1 MTSQSVNFLA
11 GLAVGFALGAMLA
24 ATAAELPAPLPASE
38 IVPGPLHSST
48 NLTPDEAR
56 AALSSA
62 LPAPATS
69 AVAAF
74 LAPAERSMPA
84 FASSG
89 WWVDAVVLPLGVHDA
104 TPNAAVG
111 TPMHLVLCGAEE
123 CKAVVW
129 RYRRGT
135 APRAVPLDLGHAS
148 ATNATAFTLLGRV
161 VGMWFDEERGAVARI
176 ELTDAGKAA
185 IEAREMRVS
194 AGMRVM
200 RATTGANAPITPG
213 GGADE
218 IAIPWALTSVA
229 LTRDPALPTPWI
241 GAADLRPLSE
251 ISVYPRAR

>member
-38 IVPGPLHSST
+38 IVPGPLRTAT
-48 NLTPDEAR
+48 NLPPAEVR
-56 AALSSA
+56 AALASQ
-62 LPAPATS
+62 LPAPATN

-89 WWVDAVVLPLGVHDA
+89 WWVDAVVLPLGIHDA
-104 TPNAAVG
+104 TQNAAVG

-161 VGMWFDEERGAVARI
+161 VGMWFDEARGAVARI

-185 IEAREMRVS
+185 IEARPMRLSAEMRVVTS
-194 AGMRVM
+194 
-200 RATTGANAPITPG
+200 TNAVGDRLT
-213 GGADE
+213 
-218 IAIPWALTSVA
+218 IPWSVRGVS
-229 LTRDPALPTPWI
+229 LTRDPALPTPTVST
-241 GAADLRPLSE
+241 ADLRPLSE
-251 ISVYPRAR
+251 ISVYPRASR